1 MDISATSDSNKP
13 INHGNTCVDKLRPRR
28 QNDESVRAFRKSKK
42 NLGYA
47 RNRLLKRGVVPSIY
61 ENSSE
66 GSDIKTTSAQR
77 PLVHDTY
84 IAESNDQRGLPL
96 QIIGDIVIEHDN
108 NQMEVNDG
116 NLTIDHV
123 QKPRQMIEVRL
134 NKAPK
139 TSAERGREFRAR
151 KALLKQQCKQQQEP
165 VPKPSEITTI
175 ERRAK
180 SAEATRR
187 WREKKKALV
196 GHQKKQAKTAAQRIR
211 EYRERKKLAKKVLL
225 EQQSHQDLDAVVS
238 TSSSQ
243 VNQRAGPS
251 TINSISAELT
261 NMDLEEKRKELKRIK
276 RQKNHNARQRAY
288 YQRQKDLKKNEE
300 IKKEIKIMKTA
311 PKSKSNAERQ
321 RKFRQ
326 HNAEKSYMDIKRQE
340 EILAADMKANR
351 NMESETELKTIDNS
365 EDIAED
371 TEKPTTLNTL
381 RTKSHQICSTNAATI
396 TLTTTGCMTERKKA
410 TPYENLSSEEKGLK
424 AFFDAM
430 LGATQRLPEF
440 HQRRI
445 KGDLVKALRHQGVNI
460 TE

>member
-1 MDISATSDSNKP
+1 MRCAVANCRSDNHSKASNCSFYIFPSNIELAKKWVEFCRRKDYFNPKTSFICMKHFTRDDF
-13 INHGNTCVDKLRPRR
+13 GNSLQFET
-28 QNDESVRAFRKSKK
+28 
-42 NLGYA
+42 GYA

-84 IAESNDQRGLPL
+84 IAESNDQ
-96 QIIGDIVIEHDN
+96 
-108 NQMEVNDG
+108 
-116 NLTIDHV
+116 
-123 QKPRQMIEVRL
+123 RL